1 MIKDAV
7 RQVPRADI
15 AERALAWLDQ
25 QALDQALRRQVYP
38 QSLRCW
44 HFVSA
49 ATGIRIK
56 AGSAVGANMSEVFDF
71 GELKRALAA
80 ARKNEA
86 LELHEHVEA
95 MLDCSQFLTD
105 AVEAMFDLGATTDE
119 IVKTMQRQIDALKE
133 RRHTPKG

>member
-1 MIKDAV
+1 
-7 RQVPRADI
+7 
-15 AERALAWLDQ
+15 
-25 QALDQALRRQVYP
+25 
-38 QSLRCW
+38 
-44 HFVSA
+44 
-49 ATGIRIK
+49 
-56 AGSAVGANMSEVFDF
+56 MSEVFDF